1 MKKEEFIKKGLLLGI
16 GLAAYA
22 EDKAEALAAELIKKG
37 HLNPAEGKKMVR
49 TIRAEVEKS
58 GKRIA
63 QVVKQEANR
72 IKKKM

>member
-22 EDKAEALAAELIKKG
+22 EDKAEALATELIKKG